1 MKNFNKPATSK
12 LVNQFDKQLME
23 LLAEDLKA
31 YKIKAQ
37 FVNKQLQTGTTLT
50 AA

>member
-31 YKIKAQ
+31 YKTKNQ
-37 FVNKQLQTGTTLT
+37 FVGKPLQVTATLS